1 MAQAQVIEAYER
13 LLEQSQRMHECA
25 IRGDWGQILIMRSQG
40 LIDEEGLRHVEAGIE
55 LDEAHQ
61 ELKFGLLKEILQIE
75 GEVRR
80 RLAERQSQLGALIL
94 SSRLKRGQSKAY
106 RAPPPPSRRPLRS
119 VTRTEL

>member
-13 LLEQSQRMHECA
+13 LLEQSQRMQECA

-40 LIDEEGLRHVEAGIE
+40 LIDEEALRHVESGIE
-55 LDEAHQ
+55 LDAVHQ
-61 ELKFGLLKEILQIE
+61 ELKFALIKQILQLE
-75 GEVRR
+75 SEVRR

-106 RAPPPPSRRPLRS
+106 RAPPPPARPVLRAVS
-119 VTRTEL
+119 RTEL